1 MIFIKNL
8 WKTKDGKQIEVEEM
22 TTSHIINCI
31 NCIENGKIQFVI
43 NMGWSKDNDYQEF
56 DEDIDKK
63 ETWLKVFRNELKR
76 RKYI

>member
-1 MIFIKNL
+1 MKHL
-8 WKTKDGKQIEVEEM
+8 WETKDGKQIEVEEM

-63 ETWLKVFRNELKR
+63 ENWLKVFRNELKR